1 MNNYEA
7 LTDIQPPTTY
17 NFKCLWNIVQGP
29 TGRRWQIART
39 LRSPRGPVSLA
50 PGSRV
55 PGALCLWGLGTT
67 VFVLSALFDL
77 RAELSIRAASTC
89 FSWRNLLFNCLI
101 SLLYETAALPPGDR
115 RWLQWLVVLSCSL
128 RVAARACLP
137 ASRELRA
144 RASYFIF
151 TNWVVQAVSLP
162 DTVCSPPRLSLTL
175 YVTLC
180 IL

>member
-50 PGSRV
+50 PDSRV

-77 RAELSIRAASTC
+77 RAELSIRAAPTC

-101 SLLYETAALPPGDR
+101 SLLYETAALPSGDR
-115 RWLQWLVVLSCSL
+115 RWLHWL
-128 RVAARACLP
+128 VAARTCLP
-137 ASRELRA
+137 ANCELGLVT
-144 RASYFIF
+144 SYSLIELYK
-151 TNWVVQAVSLP
+151 AVSPP
-162 DTVCSPPRLSLTL
+162 DTSCSPPRLSLTL